1 MKFDRPLITSPRRIE
16 WRPGRLPDRVPPGM
30 VRIRSLMSLISPGTE
45 LRLYRG
51 DPMVEEVWGGF
62 AEIDEVTSTGMGV
75 LPAYRVTP
83 RNQPGEARY
92 PVCFGY
98 NCLGEVVEAG
108 EGVEGPA
115 PGDRVFCLARHQPV
129 FDVAGWQALPVPDG
143 VSDRAAPFAY
153 LPTLGLHA
161 LRRGGFTPGGNVAVI
176 GLGLI
181 GMGAALVADALGA
194 GLACFDIHQGRR
206 GRAAAA
212 LPHALVLDP
221 REEGMEERI
230 MERFTPF
237 GFDVVLEAAVGP
249 APLDLGMRL
258 LDDGGRMVA
267 IALHPEDAGPLLS
280 ADFYNKQAAVLGT
293 SNAPYVDP
301 SLRRTRFTVS
311 ANTAFVLRLHGQGRL
326 DLESLHTHTYP
337 ASEAAE
343 AFADLD
349 AGTEDMVGVLLDWR
363 TP

>member
-16 WRPGRLPDRVPPGM
+16 WHPGGLPDRIPPGM

-51 DPMVEEVWGGF
+51 EPMVEEVWEGF

-83 RNQPGEARY
+83 RNRPGEARY

-129 FDVAGWQALPVPDG
+129 FDVDGWQALPVPDG
-143 VSDRAAPFAY
+143 VPDRAVPFAY

-194 GLACFDIHQGRR
+194 GLACFDIHRGRR
-206 GRAAAA
+206 ERAAAA

-221 REEGMEERI
+221 GEEGMEERI

-237 GFDVVLEAAVGP
+237 GFDVVLEAAAGP

-326 DLESLHTHTYP
+326 DLGALHTHTYP
-337 ASEAAE
+337 ASEAAR

-363 TP
+363 AP

>member
-16 WRPGRLPDRVPPGM
+16 WHPGGLPDRIPPGM

-51 DPMVEEVWGGF
+51 EPMVEEVWEGF
-62 AEIDEVTSTGMGV
+62 AEIDAVTSTGMGV

-83 RNQPGEARY
+83 RNRPGEARY

-108 EGVEGPA
+108 EGVEGLS

-143 VSDRAAPFAY
+143 VPDRAAPFAY

-194 GLACFDIHQGRR
+194 GLACFDIHRGRR
-206 GRAAAA
+206 ERAAAA
-212 LPHALVLDP
+212 LPHAMVLDP

-237 GFDVVLEAAVGP
+237 GFDVVLEAAAGP

-326 DLESLHTHTYP
+326 DLGALHTHTYP
-337 ASEAAE
+337 ASEAAR

-363 TP
+363 AP